1 MEAITRGASRLG
13 LVINQEK
20 TLAPSHFLCYG
31 KVPVFHGS
39 IEPLEGKRYFRVTCV
54 PNDQTPS
61 LGNAISSAAT
71 NSLSQNS
78 ADLCETL
85 SFTNVSLA
93 VLSWPYSTST
103 VLSFR
108 DLSCHQTTLL
118 VSQNCSVCELFFSTR
133 HWEVCPKP
141 LSLGSWYE
149 CFPTQSPKGYLSG
162 GTWPATPSSRTFEMQ
177 PLRRKTPSWQ
187 ATTRLLR
194 LPYVCKYHTR

>member
-85 SFTNVSLA
+85 SFTNHVSVA
-93 VLSWPYSTST
+93 VLS
-103 VLSFR
+103 
-108 DLSCHQTTLL
+108 
-118 VSQNCSVCELFFSTR
+118 
-133 HWEVCPKP
+133 
-141 LSLGSWYE
+141 
-149 CFPTQSPKGYLSG
+149 
-162 GTWPATPSSRTFEMQ
+162 
-177 PLRRKTPSWQ
+177 
-187 ATTRLLR
+187 
-194 LPYVCKYHTR
+194 

>member
-1 MEAITRGASRLG
+1 MNSTEDSLLKQTGRRTGRAATAGLECVKPTSHPTGSQGTQHRGQNTRPWRQSSHLYSISGTSRPHKQLDRQLEVAFRNNEIIMEAITRGASRLG

-85 SFTNVSLA
+85 SFTNHVSVA
-93 VLSWPYSTST
+93 VLS
-103 VLSFR
+103 
-108 DLSCHQTTLL
+108 
-118 VSQNCSVCELFFSTR
+118 
-133 HWEVCPKP
+133 
-141 LSLGSWYE
+141 
-149 CFPTQSPKGYLSG
+149 
-162 GTWPATPSSRTFEMQ
+162 
-177 PLRRKTPSWQ
+177 
-187 ATTRLLR
+187 
-194 LPYVCKYHTR
+194 